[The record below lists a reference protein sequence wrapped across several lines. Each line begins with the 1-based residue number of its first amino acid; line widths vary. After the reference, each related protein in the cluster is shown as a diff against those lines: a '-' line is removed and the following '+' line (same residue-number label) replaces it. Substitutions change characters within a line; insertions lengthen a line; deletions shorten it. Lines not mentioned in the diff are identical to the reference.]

1 MGDKIEYSDLFSP
14 DTFSKAVDGI
24 NSIKVAFEGLSNE
37 FKQIL
42 VEQKQFQ
49 EGFKVKSYDDIV
61 KLNKSLDDSVK
72 TIKEYT
78 ATQEAV
84 KQSEIELAKIRA
96 ANAKALQEEEK
107 AKQQAIRTEKL
118 SNSQKEKQLSLY
130 QKESQ
135 RLNELRKAY
144 KELALAGRE
153 NGVVAK
159 GLIQDIQQLDAKLK
173 KVDASV
179 GQFQRNVGN
188 YTGALDTFRTGVT
201 NILGAAGIGVGLSQG
216 VSFIK
221 DSINEFASLE
231 EALKNL
237 QAITGVSNK
246 DLEFFKDNAEELG
259 INVKGGA
266 KAVVEAYKLIG
277 SAKPELLENK
287 DALNAVTESAILLSQ
302 AAGLELPDAATRL
315 TDALN
320 QYGAGAEK
328 AAEFTNIL
336 AAGAKFGAAEVPQVT
351 DALLKFGVAAKSSNI
366 SIQESVGAIEL
377 LAEKGLKGAEA
388 GTALRNVF
396 SKLSAAKALP
406 REAIKE
412 LEAAGVNIKKLSD
425 SSLNLN
431 ERLKELSK
439 IQGDATAITRVF
451 GLENKTA
458 GEILISNLPRL
469 EELTDAVN
477 ENGAANQQA
486 AINTDTFA
494 NKQLRLENTFASLK
508 ASIGE
513 YIVNGLNPLINSY
526 DILRG
531 KLSFTDAF
539 IQENAS
545 KRDEVLQ
552 KVIDSGYEEQQIF
565 LAKNQALRTKN
576 QIEFDSG
583 KIGLNIYQAR
593 RKVLRDELDAF
604 IALINEKNKDKKITK
619 ESKIATDEETNA
631 IDRNTKAISNNTKV
645 KKEQS
650 TGSFEDAI
658 RKQNEE
664 LNKDQEE
671 LDFRYAQ
678 DKKERDAK
686 QREEDFD
693 AALKEADRLLALEEE
708 TNKKAAEDKKKA
720 KEDELKDLADLAQ
733 KTLQIAEKE
742 IKAKEKLREDALNK
756 EIEDREN
763 NVERQRQLA
772 DKGLQNTL
780 AFEEQRLA
788 EAERRK
794 EDEAKKSLKREKTLA
809 FFKLFAANAE
819 KDPNTALQKTI
830 VETLLADA
838 VAGAF
843 FKGTEKVSDDLKG
856 NKVHNGRD
864 GYVVAVDGSER
875 VLTGEQNKMIG
886 NMSNED
892 LAKLANDYQNG
903 LLPKYAITDS
913 MSTISTAQ
921 NMVNSAQLH
930 QLVSL
935 NKNIE
940 DLKQTIINKK
950 EVGIAIDNF
959 GNVLRTEIENGVK
972 RVEIIKNNKPRI

>member
-201 NILGAAGIGVGLSQG
+201 NILGAAGIGVGLAEG
-216 VSFIK
+216 FNFLK
-221 DSINEFASLE
+221 DSVGEFSKVE
-231 EALKNL
+231 SSLKNL

-246 DLEFFKDNAEELG
+246 DLEFFAENAEKLG

-266 KAVVEAYKLIG
+266 QAVVEAYKLIG

-320 QYGAGAEK
+320 QYSASADQAGK
-328 AAEFTNIL
+328 FTDVL

-412 LEAAGVNIKKLSD
+412 LEAAGVNIEKLSD
-425 SSLNLN
+425 NSLSLN

-439 IQGDATAITRVF
+439 IQGDATAITKVF

-469 EELTDAVN
+469 QSLTTAVDTAGSAL
-477 ENGAANQQA
+477 EQA
-486 AINTDTFA
+486 SINTDTFEQ
-494 NKQLRLENTFASLK
+494 KQLRLENTLK
-508 ASIGE
+508 NVKAAFGE
-513 YIVNGLNPLINSY
+513 FIVNGINEAIDGF
-526 DILRG
+526 DILSG
-531 KLSFTDAF
+531 KTTLFEQSLKKLQATFDQQA
-539 IQENAS
+539 ENLV
-545 KRDEVLQ
+545 KNNLQ
-552 KVIDSGYEEQQIF
+552 FEAQANFQR
-565 LAKNQALRTKN
+565 QALEILK
-576 QIEFDSG
+576 
-583 KIGLNIYQAR
+583 
-593 RKVLRDELDAF
+593 DENLSLAEK
-604 IALINEKNKDKKITK
+604 NEKLIILQRQVNALTNAVLKNKKPQQ
-619 ESKIATDEETNA
+619 ESIDATNEETDS
-631 IDRNTKAISNNTKV
+631 IDRNTKAVSNNTKA

-671 LDFRYAQ
+671 LDFKYAQ

-742 IKAKEKLREDALNK
+742 IKDKEKLREDALNK
-756 EIEDREN
+756 EIEDREK
-763 NVERQRQLA
+763 NVERQRELA

>member
-14 DTFSKAVDGI
+14 DAFSKAVDGI

-49 EGFKVKSYDDIV
+49 EGFKVKSYDDIL

-201 NILGAAGIGVGLSQG
+201 NILGAAGIGIGLSEGINFLKESFAEFANAEKATKNLGFALTNVGGEGSEALEKLTNQADELEESLGLFESEDIQVLQKDLVNLGASSSQVEKLTPKILDLAKATGKDLGEATDIVIKAINGQTKGLKEVGLEFESTGTRTGNYNILLEKLDKFQG
-216 VSFIK
+216 AAAASAETLEGKQQRISIAWGNVKEAVGGFLADYGTTLLDFYDVVTQKATLWDKALIK
-221 DSINEFASLE
+221 IKEYYKEEASNFVQTKSLKELE
-231 EALKNL
+231 EARNKLLQQREDILKSGKSATE
-237 QAITGVSNK
+237 QRK
-246 DLEFFKDNAEELG
+246 DLEVITIKT
-259 INVKGGA
+259 
-266 KAVVEAYKLIG
+266 KA
-277 SAKPELLENK
+277 
-287 DALNAVTESAILLSQ
+287 
-302 AAGLELPDAATRL
+302 L
-315 TDALN
+315 TDAINEQINANKRN
-320 QYGAGAEK
+320 Q
-328 AAEFTNIL
+328 
-336 AAGAKFGAAEVPQVT
+336 
-351 DALLKFGVAAKSSNI
+351 
-366 SIQESVGAIEL
+366 
-377 LAEKGLKGAEA
+377 
-388 GTALRNVF
+388 NVF
-396 SKLSAAKALP
+396 KNNKLL
-406 REAIKE
+406 
-412 LEAAGVNIKKLSD
+412 G
-425 SSLNLN
+425 
-431 ERLKELSK
+431 
-439 IQGDATAITRVF
+439 
-451 GLENKTA
+451 
-458 GEILISNLPRL
+458 
-469 EELTDAVN
+469 
-477 ENGAANQQA
+477 
-486 AINTDTFA
+486 
-494 NKQLRLENTFASLK
+494 
-508 ASIGE
+508 
-513 YIVNGLNPLINSY
+513 
-526 DILRG
+526 
-531 KLSFTDAF
+531 
-539 IQENAS
+539 
-545 KRDEVLQ
+545 
-552 KVIDSGYEEQQIF
+552 
-565 LAKNQALRTKN
+565 
-576 QIEFDSG
+576 
-583 KIGLNIYQAR
+583 
-593 RKVLRDELDAF
+593 
-604 IALINEKNKDKKITK
+604 DKKEDI
-619 ESKIATDEETNA
+619 
-631 IDRNTKAISNNTKV
+631 
-645 KKEQS
+645 S
-650 TGSFEDAI
+650 TGTFEDAI
-658 RKQNEE
+658 RKQ
-664 LNKDQEE
+664 QEE
-671 LDFRYAQ
+671 LQKEQELLDYEYNKA
-678 DKKERDAK
+678 KKERDQQ
-686 QREEDFD
+686 QRDEDF
-693 AALKEADRLLALEEE
+693 AAAQKEADRLMALEEE
-708 TNKKAAEDKKKA
+708 ARKKKEEADKKAAEDAKKR
-720 KEDELKDLADLAQ
+720 KEEELKELFDMASKVLD
-733 KTLQIAEKE
+733 IAEKE

-756 EIEDREN
+756 EIEDREK
-763 NVERQRQLA
+763 NVERQRELA

>member
-1 MGDKIEYSDLFSP
+1 MGDKIEYNDLFSP
-14 DTFSKAVDGI
+14 DAFSKAIEGI
-24 NSIKVAFEGLSNE
+24 NGVKAAFEGLSNE
-37 FKQIL
+37 FKTIL
-42 VEQKQFQ
+42 TEQKQFQ

-78 ATQEAV
+78 AAQEAV
-84 KQSEIELAKIRA
+84 KQSEIELAKIRQQQ
-96 ANAKALQEEEK
+96 AKAVQEEEK
-107 AKQQAIRTEKL
+107 AKQQQIRTDKL
-118 SNSQKEKQLSLY
+118 QNAQKEKQISLY

-135 RLNELRKAY
+135 KLNELRKAY

-201 NILGAAGIGVGLSQG
+201 NILGAAGIGVGLAQG
-216 VSFIK
+216 FDFLK
-221 DSINEFASLE
+221 DSVAEFSKVE
-231 EALKNL
+231 SALKNL

-246 DLEFFKDNAEELG
+246 DLEFFAENAEKLG

-266 KAVVEAYKLIG
+266 EAVVEAYKLIG

-320 QYGAGAEK
+320 QYGASADEAGK
-328 AAEFTNIL
+328 FTDIL
-336 AAGAKFGAAEVPQVT
+336 AAGAKFGAAEVPQIT

-366 SIQESVGAIEL
+366 SVQESVASIEL

-388 GTALRNVF
+388 GTALRAVF

-406 REAIKE
+406 KEAIRE
-412 LEAAGVNIKKLSD
+412 LESAGVNIAKLSD
-425 SSLNLN
+425 NSLSLN

-439 IQGDATAITRVF
+439 IQGDATAITKVF

-469 EELTDAVN
+469 QNLTNAVN
-477 ENGAANQQA
+477 ANGTALEQA
-486 AINTDTFA
+486 SINTDTFEQ
-494 NKQLRLENTFASLK
+494 KQLRLENTLKNVK
-508 ASIGE
+508 ASFGE
-513 YIVNGLNPLINSY
+513 YIVNGLNDVIDGF
-526 DILRG
+526 DIATG
-531 KLSFTDAF
+531 KLTGFEYGLRKLQATFDERSEAIVKANLQYKAQTLL
-539 IQENAS
+539 QE
-545 KRDEVLQ
+545 E
-552 KVIDSGYEEQQIF
+552 
-565 LAKNQALRTKN
+565 ALE
-576 QIEFDSG
+576 I
-583 KIGLNIYQAR
+583 
-593 RKVLRDELDAF
+593 LRDENLSTEERTEK
-604 IALINEKNKDKKITK
+604 LIVLQRQVN
-619 ESKIATDEETNA
+619 SLTNA
-631 IDRNTKAISNNTKV
+631 ILKNKKPQQESIDATNEETDAINSNTKAVSNNIKV

-658 RKQNEE
+658 RKQDEE
-664 LNKDQEE
+664 LKKDQEG
-671 LDFRYAQ
+671 LDFKYAQ

-720 KEDELKDLADLAQ
+720 KEDELKDLADMAQ
-733 KTLQIAEKE
+733 KVLSIAEKE
-742 IKAKEKLREDALNK
+742 IKDKEKLREDALNK
-756 EIEDREN
+756 EIADREK
-763 NVERQRQLA
+763 NVERQRELA

-794 EDEAKKSLKREKTLA
+794 EDDAKKSLKREKTLA

-830 VETLLADA
+830 VESLLADA

-843 FKGTEKVSDDLKG
+843 FKGTEKVSNDLKG

-875 VLTGEQNKMIG
+875 VMTGEQNKKVG
-886 NMSNED
+886 AMSNEE
-892 LAKLANDYQNG
+892 LAQLAHDYQKG

-913 MSTISTAQ
+913 MNVVGTAK
-921 NMVNSAQLH
+921 NIVDSAQLH
-930 QLVSL
+930 QLVNL
-935 NKNIE
+935 NKGIE
-940 DLKQTIINKK
+940 GLEETIKNKK
-950 EVGIAIDNF
+950 EVILAIDNF
-959 GNVLRTEIENGVK
+959 GNVLRTEIENGLK
-972 RVEIIKNNKPRI
+972 RVEMIKRNRPRI

>member
-14 DTFSKAVDGI
+14 DAFSKAVEGI

-49 EGFKVKSYDDIV
+49 EGFKVKSYDDIL

-130 QKESQ
+130 QNESK

-201 NILGAAGIGVGLSQG
+201 NILGAAGIGIGLSEG
-216 VSFIK
+216 INFLKESF
-221 DSINEFASLE
+221 NEFANAEKATKNLGFALTNVGGEGSEALEKLTNQADELEESLGLFESEDIQVLQKDLVNLGASSSQVEKLTPKILDLAKATGKDLGEATDIVIKAINGQTKGLKEVGLEFESTGTRTGNYNILLEKLDKFQGAAAASAETLEGKQQRISIAWGNVKEAVGGFLADYGTTLLDFYDVVTQKATLWDKALIKIKEYYKEEASNFVQTKSLKELE
-231 EALKNL
+231 EARNKLLQQREDILKSGKSATE
-237 QAITGVSNK
+237 QRK
-246 DLEFFKDNAEELG
+246 DLEVITIKT
-259 INVKGGA
+259 
-266 KAVVEAYKLIG
+266 KA
-277 SAKPELLENK
+277 
-287 DALNAVTESAILLSQ
+287 
-302 AAGLELPDAATRL
+302 L
-315 TDALN
+315 TDAINEQINANKRN
-320 QYGAGAEK
+320 Q
-328 AAEFTNIL
+328 
-336 AAGAKFGAAEVPQVT
+336 
-351 DALLKFGVAAKSSNI
+351 
-366 SIQESVGAIEL
+366 
-377 LAEKGLKGAEA
+377 
-388 GTALRNVF
+388 NVF
-396 SKLSAAKALP
+396 KNNKLL
-406 REAIKE
+406 
-412 LEAAGVNIKKLSD
+412 G
-425 SSLNLN
+425 
-431 ERLKELSK
+431 
-439 IQGDATAITRVF
+439 
-451 GLENKTA
+451 
-458 GEILISNLPRL
+458 
-469 EELTDAVN
+469 
-477 ENGAANQQA
+477 
-486 AINTDTFA
+486 
-494 NKQLRLENTFASLK
+494 
-508 ASIGE
+508 
-513 YIVNGLNPLINSY
+513 
-526 DILRG
+526 
-531 KLSFTDAF
+531 
-539 IQENAS
+539 
-545 KRDEVLQ
+545 
-552 KVIDSGYEEQQIF
+552 
-565 LAKNQALRTKN
+565 
-576 QIEFDSG
+576 
-583 KIGLNIYQAR
+583 
-593 RKVLRDELDAF
+593 
-604 IALINEKNKDKKITK
+604 DKKEDI
-619 ESKIATDEETNA
+619 
-631 IDRNTKAISNNTKV
+631 
-645 KKEQS
+645 S
-650 TGSFEDAI
+650 TGTFEDAL
-658 RKQNEE
+658 RKQ
-664 LNKDQEE
+664 QEE
-671 LDFRYAQ
+671 LQKEQELLDYEYNKA
-678 DKKERDAK
+678 KKERDQQ
-686 QREEDFD
+686 QRDEDF
-693 AALKEADRLLALEEE
+693 AAAQKEADRLMALEEE
-708 TNKKAAEDKKKA
+708 ARKKKEEADKKAAEDAKKR
-720 KEDELKDLADLAQ
+720 KEEELKELFDMASKVLD
-733 KTLQIAEKE
+733 IAEKE

-756 EIEDREN
+756 EIEDREK
-763 NVERQRQLA
+763 NVERQRELA

>member
-14 DTFSKAVDGI
+14 DAFSKAVEGI

-49 EGFKVKSYDDIV
+49 EGFKVKSYDDIL

-201 NILGAAGIGVGLSQG
+201 NILGAAGIGIGLSEGINFLKESFAEFANAEKATKNLGFALTNVGGEGSEALEKLTNQADELEESLGLFESEDIQVLQKDLVNLGASSSQVEKLTPKILDLAKATGKDLGEATDIVIKAINGQTKGLKEVGLEFESTGTRTGNYNILLEKLDKFQG
-216 VSFIK
+216 AAAASAETLEGKQQRISIAWGNVKEAVGGFLADYGTTLLDFYDVVTQKATLWDKALIK
-221 DSINEFASLE
+221 IKEYYKEEASNFVQTKSLKELE
-231 EALKNL
+231 EARNKLLQQREDILKSGKSATE
-237 QAITGVSNK
+237 QRK
-246 DLEFFKDNAEELG
+246 DLEVITIKT
-259 INVKGGA
+259 
-266 KAVVEAYKLIG
+266 KA
-277 SAKPELLENK
+277 
-287 DALNAVTESAILLSQ
+287 
-302 AAGLELPDAATRL
+302 L
-315 TDALN
+315 TDAINEQINANKRN
-320 QYGAGAEK
+320 Q
-328 AAEFTNIL
+328 
-336 AAGAKFGAAEVPQVT
+336 
-351 DALLKFGVAAKSSNI
+351 
-366 SIQESVGAIEL
+366 
-377 LAEKGLKGAEA
+377 
-388 GTALRNVF
+388 NVF
-396 SKLSAAKALP
+396 KNNKLL
-406 REAIKE
+406 
-412 LEAAGVNIKKLSD
+412 G
-425 SSLNLN
+425 
-431 ERLKELSK
+431 
-439 IQGDATAITRVF
+439 
-451 GLENKTA
+451 
-458 GEILISNLPRL
+458 
-469 EELTDAVN
+469 
-477 ENGAANQQA
+477 
-486 AINTDTFA
+486 
-494 NKQLRLENTFASLK
+494 
-508 ASIGE
+508 
-513 YIVNGLNPLINSY
+513 
-526 DILRG
+526 
-531 KLSFTDAF
+531 
-539 IQENAS
+539 
-545 KRDEVLQ
+545 
-552 KVIDSGYEEQQIF
+552 
-565 LAKNQALRTKN
+565 
-576 QIEFDSG
+576 
-583 KIGLNIYQAR
+583 
-593 RKVLRDELDAF
+593 
-604 IALINEKNKDKKITK
+604 DKKEDI
-619 ESKIATDEETNA
+619 
-631 IDRNTKAISNNTKV
+631 
-645 KKEQS
+645 S
-650 TGSFEDAI
+650 TGTFEDAI
-658 RKQNEE
+658 RKQ
-664 LNKDQEE
+664 QEE
-671 LDFRYAQ
+671 LQKEQELLDYEYNKA
-678 DKKERDAK
+678 KKERDQQ
-686 QREEDFD
+686 QRDEDF
-693 AALKEADRLLALEEE
+693 AAAQKEADRLMALEEE
-708 TNKKAAEDKKKA
+708 ARKKKEEADKKAAEDAKKR
-720 KEDELKDLADLAQ
+720 KEEELKELFDMASKVLD
-733 KTLQIAEKE
+733 IAEKE

-756 EIEDREN
+756 EIEDREK
-763 NVERQRQLA
+763 NVERQRELA

>member
-49 EGFKVKSYDDIV
+49 EGFKVKSYDDIL

-130 QKESQ
+130 QNESK

-201 NILGAAGIGVGLSQG
+201 NILGAAGIGVGLAEG
-216 VSFIK
+216 FNFLK
-221 DSINEFASLE
+221 DSVAEFSKVE
-231 EALKNL
+231 SSLKNL

-246 DLEFFKDNAEELG
+246 DLEFFAENAEKLG

-266 KAVVEAYKLIG
+266 EAVVEAYKLIG

-320 QYGAGAEK
+320 QYGASADEAGK
-328 AAEFTNIL
+328 FTDIL
-336 AAGAKFGAAEVPQVT
+336 AAGAKFGAAEVPQIT

-366 SIQESVGAIEL
+366 SVQESVASIEL

-406 REAIKE
+406 KEAIRE
-412 LEAAGVNIKKLSD
+412 LEAAGVNIEKLSD
-425 SSLNLN
+425 NSLSLN

-439 IQGDATAITRVF
+439 IQGDATAITKVF

-469 EELTDAVN
+469 QSLTTAVDTAGTAL
-477 ENGAANQQA
+477 EQA
-486 AINTDTFA
+486 SINTDTFEQ
-494 NKQLRLENTFASLK
+494 KQLRLENTLKNVK

-513 YIVNGLNPLINSY
+513 YIVNGLNDVIDGF
-526 DILRG
+526 DIATG
-531 KLSFTDAF
+531 KLTGF
-539 IQENAS
+539 EYGL
-545 KRDEVLQ
+545 KKLQ
-552 KVIDSGYEEQQIF
+552 STFEEQ
-565 LAKNQALRTKN
+565 AKNIVKSNLQYEAQAVFQERAL
-576 QIEFDSG
+576 
-583 KIGLNIYQAR
+583 KIL
-593 RKVLRDELDAF
+593 KDENLS
-604 IALINEKNKDKKITK
+604 LEEKNEALFVLERQINALTNELLKNKKPQQ
-619 ESKIATDEETNA
+619 ESIDATDEETDA
-631 IDRNTKAISNNTKV
+631 INRNTKAVSNNTKV

-671 LDFRYAQ
+671 LDFKYAQ

-742 IKAKEKLREDALNK
+742 IKDKEKLREDALNK
-756 EIEDREN
+756 EIEDREK
-763 NVERQRQLA
+763 NVERQRELA